1 MSIQFR
7 VEVGGIEEFAEKMRT
22 LDQYTQAY
30 VQDALNEVGQL
41 VASRARQIA
50 PVRTGLLISSI
61 FAEIIYKWVVKIAC
75 RVPYALFQELGT
87 RYIQPRFFLTRAL
100 EENRFN
106 FLTIIAAGLQR
117 AADEAST

>member
-1 MSIQFR
+1 
-7 VEVGGIEEFAEKMRT
+7 MRT
-22 LDQYTQAY
+22 LDENTQAY

-41 VASRARQIA
+41 VAARARQLA

-100 EENRFN
+100 EENRIN